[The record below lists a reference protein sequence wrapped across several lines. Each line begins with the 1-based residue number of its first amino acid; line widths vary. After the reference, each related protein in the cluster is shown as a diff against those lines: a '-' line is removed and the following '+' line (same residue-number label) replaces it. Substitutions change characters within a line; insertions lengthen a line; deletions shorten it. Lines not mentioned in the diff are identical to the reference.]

1 MFNWSLIAGQ
11 SRGFTLMMQ
20 PTASR
25 EPRLGPDSVEPAAAI
40 ATRDDLVAALRFPLA
55 PSWILQRTRRRLPN
69 VLPPVAAPRPRGC
82 G

>member
-1 MFNWSLIAGQ
+1 MFNWSLMAGQ

-25 EPRLGPDSVEPAAAI
+25 EPRLGPDNVEPAAAVP
-40 ATRDDLVAALRFPLA
+40 TRGDLVSALRFPLA
-55 PSWILQRTRRRLPN
+55 PSWILQRPRWPLPS
-69 VLPPVAAPRPRGC
+69 VLPPVAAPQPRGC

>member
-20 PTASR
+20 PVGSPAPR
-25 EPRLGPDSVEPAAAI
+25 PRLDRAEPVAAI
-40 ATRDDLVAALRFPLA
+40 AASDDLVSALRFPLS
-55 PSWILQRTRRRLPN
+55 PSWILQKTRRPLPS
-69 VLPPVAAPRPRGC
+69 VLAPAAAPQPRGC